1 MLHLMVVILARP
13 EILKTPLG
21 ERLREL
27 RKQCGDPSRAELA
40 ARLGVSE
47 KTIGNYERGD
57 NEPPASILLIFQEQL
72 GVSLHWLV
80 TGEGDMFSTPTSV
93 LNYAAEMQVDIMRLL
108 TRLVVRLHHDVGI
121 KLPAEEITAE
131 TTVLY
136 NDLSR
141 RVDNLAD
148 REEVEAVLPQLEL
161 RLRKRL
167 AEAKSKPGSGKR
179 EAS

>member
-1 MLHLMVVILARP
+1 
-13 EILKTPLG
+13 
-21 ERLREL
+21 
-27 RKQCGDPSRAELA
+27 
-40 ARLGVSE
+40 
-47 KTIGNYERGD
+47 
-57 NEPPASILLIFQEQL
+57 
-72 GVSLHWLV
+72 
-80 TGEGDMFSTPTSV
+80 MFSTPTSV

-108 TRLVVRLHHDVGI
+108 TRLVVRLHQDVGI
-121 KLPAEEITAE
+121 KLSAEEITAE

-161 RLRKRL
+161 RMRKRL